1 MKSFIKVYL
10 DYGDVVFDYISR
22 GDGNPANETE
32 EFYLN
37 HKQVDKRVFLSALND
52 RPEGEDEEER
62 WRQVD
67 AHTAIA
73 NLYNGGTAIILD
85 DDGYETRFCG
95 DTFSITNVSQ
105 FTDES
110 YNWFVPIQE
119 YKKIKEKRK

>member
-52 RPEGEDEEER
+52 RPEEEDEEER

-85 DDGYETRFCG
+85 ADG
-95 DTFSITNVSQ
+95 S
-105 FTDES
+105 
-110 YNWFVPIQE
+110 
-119 YKKIKEKRK
+119 